1 MSTPGVVRVGGTVRR
16 PVKPDAAY
24 VHALRRHFERCGFD
38 GAPRYLGSDERGRA
52 VFTFIEGFAPP
63 HNGFRL
69 SEEALRAEAGCSEQC
84 TT

>member
-1 MSTPGVVRVGGTVRR
+1 VRR

-38 GAPRYLGSDERGRA
+38 GAPRYLGTDERGRA
-52 VFTFIEGFAPP
+52 VFTFIEGFAPAAQ
-63 HNGFRL
+63 RL
-69 SEEALRAEAGCSEQC
+69 PPERGDVASRRPAAPEQR